1 MSSQV
6 RSEPVELVQMATL
19 TDALVRSG
27 PREAAVVAADR
38 LAGALL
44 GFSRRSRTADTA
56 NPAARAR
63 EALRLRA
70 EAQVLGRRLRHGPV
84 RLAPVFAWRV
94 RQLVDLD
101 EHSTGAG

>member
-1 MSSQV
+1 MSPQV
-6 RSEPVELVQMATL
+6 RSESGELVQMAAL

-27 PREAAVVAADR
+27 PREAAVVATDR

-56 NPAARAR
+56 NPAAR

-70 EAQVLGRRLRHGPV
+70 EALVLGRRLRFGPV

-94 RQLVDLD
+94 RQLVDVG
-101 EHSTGAG
+101 EPTGRAG